1 MITILAYSLYRIRRE
16 CHGWNHGRFPDGFQR
31 LIQTLESLQDSGKVT
46 TLGVSEFGI
55 IRLKAFLP
63 HVTIRPAIDQIN
75 LRDCCDV
82 PHDLLEYAKQEGIK
96 LMPHMDEDNPLPKET
111 LQGVLTELQ
120 IPETISEMRWVVK
133 YTAVVKD
140 RGVVENKGYSTTMT
154 L

>member
-1 MITILAYSLYRIRRE
+1 
-16 CHGWNHGRFPDGFQR
+16 
-31 LIQTLESLQDSGKVT
+31 
-46 TLGVSEFGI
+46 
-55 IRLKAFLP
+55 
-63 HVTIRPAIDQIN
+63 
-75 LRDCCDV
+75 
-82 PHDLLEYAKQEGIK
+82 
-96 LMPHMDEDNPLPKET
+96 MDEDNPLPKET